1 MTQRRVLPVQVCP
14 GSPPRC
20 LKGTGST
27 HSVTPMDG
35 PLPCMGDE
43 RTQYMAARAAATT
56 SFNAGRFDEARERF
70 TTLIALAKCPL
81 EHIAA
86 LNNRS
91 SAHLKLGL
99 NESAVSDAATAV
111 TLCKLH
117 ASPTLTV
124 KAHYRH
130 ACALLAYERPC
141 EALLAVEEALR
152 EAEEPPP
159 CQLTELRARCR
170 IALSRIPVSTDA
182 RVPSSTSAA
191 VASSSAI
198 FDDEDISEHGHR
210 AVEETLRA
218 ECVASTT
225 PSKMRA
231 MSRRP
236 PQGQMRVMSRRLPS
250 SLSTE
255 RQNEPAPV
263 RASPGVPLTAPGV
276 PIAAP
281 GVPIAAQPP
290 SELHAASQCASA
302 PVGWRSSFGNL
313 GEFLASTPNR
323 RRSWLVWPI
332 GALTAWWRA
341 MRSWPSLLGQSREI
355 EGDRTSW
362 PSLLRSWWRPDSRRQ
377 TRDGTGG
384 AQDGAQDPAGSAV
397 SSTPVAAPANGGAP
411 PPFRP
416 PFTPPFGRLAA
427 DELYACLEPL
437 GLLDLVTAKCVSHA
451 CAQAARRVLSARS
464 EARLLPGTYV
474 VSTRRRAVHPDA
486 MWDEDTVYIE
496 GEGTMTLHESRVGG
510 WAGGQ
515 PDESGL
521 LIGQLEE
528 RVCTGVGAPSTAPA
542 AVARG
547 VRSRDDSG
555 VEEQLL
561 GDWRPDG
568 RLRLA
573 LGLRLRPP
581 QRRGLGFML
590 TLQQAD
596 VSATSQIWRF
606 TGSGAGYL
614 AARAPTEVYYS
625 WRGGQKLVHASTLS
639 EADEEGGEVILEC
652 RLLYS

>member
-1 MTQRRVLPVQVCP
+1 MCFQ
-14 GSPPRC
+14 
-20 LKGTGST
+20 
-27 HSVTPMDG
+27 MD
-35 PLPCMGDE
+35 PLPSMDDQ
-43 RTQYMAARAAATT
+43 RTQFLAARAAATT

-91 SAHLKLGL
+91 AAHLKLGL
-99 NESAVSDAATAV
+99 NELAVGDAATAV

-117 ASPTLTV
+117 SSPTLTV

-130 ACALLAYERPC
+130 ACALLAHERPC
-141 EALLAVEEALR
+141 EALRAVEEALR
-152 EAEEPPP
+152 EAEEPLP

-198 FDDEDISEHGHR
+198 FEDEDISEHR
-210 AVEETLRA
+210 AVEETLQA
-218 ECVASTT
+218 EHVASTT
-225 PSKMRA
+225 QSKMRV

-236 PQGQMRVMSRRLPS
+236 RQGQMHVMSRRLPS
-250 SLSTE
+250 LLTTE
-255 RQNEPAPV
+255 RQTVPAPV
-263 RASPGVPLTAPGV
+263 RAAAGVPM
-276 PIAAP
+276 AAP
-281 GVPIAAQPP
+281 PP
-290 SELHAASQCASA
+290 SELNTVSQCASA
-302 PVGWRSSFGNL
+302 PVGW
-313 GEFLASTPNR
+313 
-323 RRSWLVWPI
+323 RSWLVWPI

-355 EGDRTSW
+355 EGDHIYW
-362 PSLLRSWWRPDSRRQ
+362 PSLPRSWWRLRLQSPFTLRQ

-384 AQDGAQDPAGSAV
+384 AQDGAQSPAGSVGSSTGSLPYRYLPVDMLGMLGPSSASFVSFV
-397 SSTPVAAPANGGAP
+397 SSMSSAAQAAAAPAAGAP
-411 PPFRP
+411 PPCSP
-416 PFTPPFGRLAA
+416 PFMPPFGRLAA
-427 DELYACLEPL
+427 DELDACLEPL
-437 GLLDLVTAKCVSHA
+437 GLLDLVMVKCVSHA

-486 MWDEDTVYIE
+486 LWDEDTVYIE
-496 GEGTMTLHESRVGG
+496 GEGTVTLHESRVGG

-515 PDESGL
+515 PVESGL

-528 RVCTGVGAPSTAPA
+528 RVCTGVGAPSTAPDSL
-542 AVARG
+542 ARG
-547 VRSRDDSG
+547 VRSRDHCG

-581 QRRGLGFML
+581 QRRGLGFLL

-596 VSATSQIWRF
+596 VSATNQIWHF
-606 TGSGAGYL
+606 SGSGAGYL
-614 AARAPTEVYYS
+614 AAARAPTEVYYS
-625 WRGGQKLVHASTLS
+625 WKGGQKLVHASALS
-639 EADEEGGEVILEC
+639 EADEEGGEVVLEC
-652 RLLYS
+652 RLLY